1 LIVLH
6 ERAAGLQAT
15 RGDVLVRARRVC
27 IKEKS
32 VTGKL
37 GSSATPVTG
46 ELGVLPEVSNH
57 RARHPENGSVVEEWK
72 KARRHVYDGKQIRWN
87 RAPLIC
93 SCGRSRFSNVAE
105 RPKTFI
111 SLHMSVCQK
120 QTHDRCKP
128 KISKLH
134 PRGHDSDLIPRRLRP
149 ASSQA
154 SAKNFYKSK
163 RGCSIANML
172 ISIGSDNL
180 DAQFREVLL
189 HRRGKVSVGEL
200 CSAYGIRWCRCT
212 TLTVRLVRNA
222 RLTRTSADV
231 AM

>member
-6 ERAAGLQAT
+6 ERAAGLQAA

-37 GSSATPVTG
+37 GSSATPVTS

-87 RAPLIC
+87 RVTLIR
-93 SCGRSRFSNVAE
+93 SCGRSRFSNVTE

-111 SLHMSVCQK
+111 SVHISVCQK
-120 QTHDRCKP
+120 QTQDRSKQ

-134 PRGHDSDLIPRRLRP
+134 LREHDCVSTTGPVRSEASTKIFHKGRSSKGGRSMANGH
-149 ASSQA
+149 
-154 SAKNFYKSK
+154 
-163 RGCSIANML
+163 
-172 ISIGSDNL
+172 ISIGSNNL
-180 DAQFREVLL
+180 DAQFGDVLL
-189 HRRGKVSVGEL
+189 QPRETGSNFGNFAGITAFVG
-200 CSAYGIRWCRCT
+200 
-212 TLTVRLVRNA
+212 
-222 RLTRTSADV
+222 ADLPH
-231 AM
+231 

>member
-1 LIVLH
+1 MTFWYAL
-6 ERAAGLQAT
+6 
-15 RGDVLVRARRVC
+15 VC

-46 ELGVLPEVSNH
+46 ELGVLPKVSNH

-93 SCGRSRFSNVAE
+93 SCGRSRFSNVTE

-111 SLHMSVCQK
+111 SVHMSVYQK

-134 PRGHDSDLIPRRLRP
+134 PRRHDSDLN
-149 ASSQA
+149 STTG
-154 SAKNFYKSK
+154 SK
-163 RGCSIANML
+163 RRCSIANMR

-180 DAQFREVLL
+180 DAHFRDVLCTANA
-189 HRRGKVSVGEL
+189 RGKGSKLGNFAVF
-200 CSAYGIRWCRCT
+200 YGIRCDTDHAAWFETLAYMWAGRWRCP
-212 TLTVRLVRNA
+212 R
-222 RLTRTSADV
+222 
-231 AM
+231 